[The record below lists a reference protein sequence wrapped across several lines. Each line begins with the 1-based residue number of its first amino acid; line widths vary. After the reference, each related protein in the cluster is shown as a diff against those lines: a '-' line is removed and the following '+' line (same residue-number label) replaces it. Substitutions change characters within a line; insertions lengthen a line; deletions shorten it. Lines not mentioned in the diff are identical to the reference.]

1 MSSCRSS
8 SNAAVPVGTFDALH
22 LQRATARRAVD
33 MERHGG
39 GRRVLGN
46 PAAAERLV
54 AFVAHACKG
63 RFSILPIELC
73 IRSQSA
79 AFSIAIVFVSPAC
92 IRSSRFADTAKFV
105 AACHCLSCL
114 PNCAYCIQTSLYYT
128 FVRVKIIKIGVQ
140 VTSKAN
146 NLKWRLR
153 PAHRS
158 SANVVH
164 PVD

>member
-1 MSSCRSS
+1 VCVVGNERQLRGLTLSSCRSS

-92 IRSSRFADTAKFV
+92 IGSSRFADTAKFV

-114 PNCAYCIQTSLYYT
+114 PKLRLLHIQVDKSILYEGT
-128 FVRVKIIKIGVQ
+128 
-140 VTSKAN
+140 
-146 NLKWRLR
+146 LLR
-153 PAHRS
+153 KS
-158 SANVVH
+158 
-164 PVD
+164 